1 MPRHHDADRPGET
14 GRSRGIGLRLP
25 HPWGENLSHASFD
38 IHDILHPLDLAARQ
52 QLEKIPG
59 LQAAVR
65 KYRGL
70 VADRRDRAM
79 LLSNAIRLG
88 PRQVPDV
95 HRLLP
100 PICASFGIEEP
111 ELYLMPGPANA
122 MTIGHS
128 RTCVVIHN
136 ELLLDLPEDEIQAV
150 LAHECGHIM
159 AEHVLY
165 RQMSIALFSGMGSLG
180 GKAGIVAALF
190 SEPLKAAL
198 LDWYRKSEL
207 TADRAAVM
215 FMGGPEELQR
225 ALFHLH
231 GIPKWLPK
239 EQIDYEAF
247 TAQADEFDAAM
258 NETKLD
264 RFLLRHMDKEMT
276 HPNPALRL
284 REIGRWAQSE
294 TYRQV
299 RAIAQAAKTPASFEG
314 DPDDCGGCGR
324 PVRTDWLFCQSCGNG
339 LRTTAEASS

>member
-1 MPRHHDADRPGET
+1 MAAPLGGT
-14 GRSRGIGLRLP
+14 V
-25 HPWGENLSHASFD
+25 NHASFD
-38 IHDILHPLDLAARQ
+38 IQDILHPLDLAARQ

-59 LQAAVR
+59 LQTAVK
-65 KYRGL
+65 KYRSL

-95 HRLLP
+95 HKLLP

-122 MTIGHS
+122 MTMGHS

-150 LAHECGHIM
+150 LAHECGHIL

-180 GKAGIVAALF
+180 GKAGMVAALF
-190 SEPLKAAL
+190 SEPLKVAL

-225 ALFHLH
+225 ALFHLQ

-239 EQIDYEAF
+239 EQIDYAAF
-247 TAQADEFDAAM
+247 AAQADEFEAAM
-258 NETKLD
+258 NESKLD
-264 RFLLRHMDKEMT
+264 RFLLRQLDKEMT

-299 RAIAQAAKTPASFEG
+299 RAIAQAAG
-314 DPDDCGGCGR
+314 DPGTGGGDMDDCGGCGR
-324 PVRTDWLFCQSCGNG
+324 PVRTDWLFCQGCGND
-339 LRTTAEASS
+339 LRTTAGAGS